1 MGVNIYNLNNIPA
14 HNIHVH
20 KTIYNV
26 EVFIVAGVCKLCP
39 LRSDYIGG
47 NCAELNTRYQDAPW
61 ILHIWSELY
70 ITCRIAHKVVAFAYH
85 CSFLSVFVVLH
96 VVNFFVSIFT
106 YCFNFFGCFCF
117 CSLFWGVFLEGGLF
131 DCFFGFWVFWGGGW
145 GLVVL
150 NSQTKVDNF

>member
-1 MGVNIYNLNNIPA
+1 MAVSGVNIYNLNNIHVPA
-14 HNIHVH
+14 NNID

-26 EVFIVAGVCKLCP
+26 EVFIVTGVCTLCP

-85 CSFLSVFVVLH
+85 CSFLSVFVVLA
-96 VVNFFVSIFT
+96 NFFVSVFT
-106 YCFNFFGCFCF
+106 YCFNFFGCFCGVF
-117 CSLFWGVFLEGGLF
+117 FWRGVVWLFLWGFFWGV
-131 DCFFGFWVFWGGGW
+131 GGGVK
-145 GLVVL
+145 LS
-150 NSQTKVDNF
+150 N